1 VSTFDDFPGDM
12 EAFPFTER
20 ESDAVFGAPG
30 ADVPDSLREVADL
43 VQAARRPGSADE
55 LAGSDELVAG
65 IAAAIGE
72 HAAPLPSVADER
84 IRVLNKVRT
93 AKAAAAA
100 TVVLMLGG
108 TAAAAA
114 TGTLPAPVAHHHAEL
129 ASAEMSTGATGATGA
144 TGPHGHHGKH
154 HGLSGTVASVNGS
167 TDPTMCGTGDT
178 GTFTL
183 TGHHGDTFTVNVAPT
198 TTYFSK
204 HVTDASFANVCVG
217 ARVKVKGMVDGTTVA
232 ADKVRIKHTK
242 TANHDEHG
250 PQGAFIVPP
259 QQPDQP
265 AHEQHDGVNGS
276 VVSVNG
282 STDPAA
288 CGSGDTGSFTVT
300 DHDGNTFTVNVS
312 PNTTFGHGHGHDD
325 VQAPAPAQSFADV
338 CVGKK
343 VGAKGAVTDTTVAAD
358 MVFVRGDHNGD
369 HEGDHEGDDAENHDT
384 ASAEHDGEPHQ
395 AATSGQ
401 DSGGDHHDGSGDQ
414 GSGDHGS
421 GHDD

>member
-12 EAFPFTER
+12 EAFPFDER

-30 ADVPDSLREVADL
+30 ADVPDSLRDVADL

-55 LAGSDELVAG
+55 LVDGDELVAG

-154 HGLSGTVASVNGS
+154 HGLSGTVA
-167 TDPTMCGTGDT
+167 
-178 GTFTL
+178 
-183 TGHHGDTFTVNVAPT
+183 
-198 TTYFSK
+198 
-204 HVTDASFANVCVG
+204 
-217 ARVKVKGMVDGTTVA
+217 
-232 ADKVRIKHTK
+232 
-242 TANHDEHG
+242 
-250 PQGAFIVPP
+250 
-259 QQPDQP
+259 
-265 AHEQHDGVNGS
+265 
-276 VVSVNG
+276 SVNG